1 MDTQFW
7 GPPGHKLLHSIA
19 YCYSFGDNSDSQDT
33 LNKNIVKSF
42 FTSIKILSITCRVK
56 LLTTDILY
64 YICIRAYHLVINQ
77 V

>member
-33 LNKNIVKSF
+33 LNKNIVK
-42 FTSIKILSITCRVK
+42 IANKDLCKQHEPHVILHLQ
-56 LLTTDILY
+56 LLLRDMGPNYAFAL
-64 YICIRAYHLVINQ
+64 
-77 V
+77 